1 MADAAATATADSVSN
16 TTEATVGSPA
26 SGDSNVSAVSE
37 STQATTTRAQAE
49 EALQNLVDDAPAT
62 EEPETSEEQQRSEPE
77 PEATEPEGTG
87 EEIEGEAELGDKGK
101 KALNRMK
108 AAVKAS
114 KHEAETLK
122 ARISELETQIF
133 NANVEKAA
141 TGKLQHPELAMRL
154 VEGVDATSDRK
165 AEPEPEATEP
175 EGTGEEIE
183 GEAELGDKGKKAL
196 NRMKAAVKA
205 SKHEAETLKA
215 RISELETQIFNA
227 NVEKAATGKLQ
238 HPELAMRLVEGVDA
252 TSDRKAIDKA
262 IDAILRKYPDM
273 GVPAHDSTTDSL
285 QELFGAKPTIPEG
298 ESRMKANAAV
308 FGSQLA
314 ALGL

>member
-1 MADAAATATADSVSN
+1 MADAAATATADPVSN

-26 SGDSNVSAVSE
+26 SGDSNVSAVSQ

-49 EALQNLVDDAPAT
+49 EALQNLVDDTPAT
-62 EEPETSEEQQRSEPE
+62 EEPETNEEQHRSEPE

-141 TGKLQHPELAMRL
+141 TGKLQHPELA
-154 VEGVDATSDRK
+154 T
-165 AEPEPEATEP
+165 
-175 EGTGEEIE
+175 
-183 GEAELGDKGKKAL
+183 
-196 NRMKAAVKA
+196 
-205 SKHEAETLKA
+205 
-215 RISELETQIFNA
+215 
-227 NVEKAATGKLQ
+227 
-238 HPELAMRLVEGVDA
+238 RLVEGVDA

-298 ESRMKANAAV
+298 ESRTKANAAV

>member
-1 MADAAATATADSVSN
+1 MAVATAATANATADSASN
-16 TTEATVGSPA
+16 VTTMAGSPA
-26 SGDSNVSAVSE
+26 SGDSSVSVASE
-37 STQATTTRAQAE
+37 ATQVTTARAQAE
-49 EALQNLVDDAPAT
+49 EALQNLVNDNPAT
-62 EEPETSEEQQRSEPE
+62 EEPETSEEQQQSEPE
-77 PEATEPEGTG
+77 PETTEPEDTG
-87 EEIEGEAELGDKGK
+87 EEVEGEAELGDKGK

-114 KHEAETLK
+114 KHEVETLK

-154 VEGVDATSDRK
+154 VEGVDANSD
-165 AEPEPEATEP
+165 
-175 EGTGEEIE
+175 
-183 GEAELGDKGKKAL
+183 
-196 NRMKAAVKA
+196 
-205 SKHEAETLKA
+205 S
-215 RISELETQIFNA
+215 
-227 NVEKAATGKLQ
+227 
-238 HPELAMRLVEGVDA
+238 
-252 TSDRKAIDKA
+252 KAIDKA

-298 ESRMKANAAV
+298 ESRTRANAAV

>member
-1 MADAAATATADSVSN
+1 MADAAATATADPVSN

-62 EEPETSEEQQRSEPE
+62 EEPETSEEQRRSGPE

-114 KHEAETLK
+114 KHE
-122 ARISELETQIF
+122 
-133 NANVEKAA
+133 V
-141 TGKLQHPELAMRL
+141 
-154 VEGVDATSDRK
+154 
-165 AEPEPEATEP
+165 
-175 EGTGEEIE
+175 
-183 GEAELGDKGKKAL
+183 
-196 NRMKAAVKA
+196 
-205 SKHEAETLKA
+205 ETLKA

-298 ESRMKANAAV
+298 ESRTKANAAV

>member
-1 MADAAATATADSVSN
+1 MAVATAATANATADSASN
-16 TTEATVGSPA
+16 VTTMAGSPA
-26 SGDSNVSAVSE
+26 SGDSSVSVASE
-37 STQATTTRAQAE
+37 ATQVTTARAQAE
-49 EALQNLVDDAPAT
+49 EALQNLVNDNPAT
-62 EEPETSEEQQRSEPE
+62 EEPETSEEQQQSEPE
-77 PEATEPEGTG
+77 PETTEPEDTG

-114 KHEAETLK
+114 KHEVETLK
-122 ARISELETQIF
+122 ARISELETQTF

-154 VEGVDATSDRK
+154 VEGVDANSD
-165 AEPEPEATEP
+165 
-175 EGTGEEIE
+175 
-183 GEAELGDKGKKAL
+183 
-196 NRMKAAVKA
+196 
-205 SKHEAETLKA
+205 S
-215 RISELETQIFNA
+215 
-227 NVEKAATGKLQ
+227 
-238 HPELAMRLVEGVDA
+238 
-252 TSDRKAIDKA
+252 KAIDKA

-298 ESRMKANAAV
+298 ESRTRANAAV

>member
-1 MADAAATATADSVSN
+1 MADAAATATADSASN
-16 TTEATVGSPA
+16 TNEATVGSQT

-37 STQATTTRAQAE
+37 STQATTARAQAE

-62 EEPETSEEQQRSEPE
+62 EEPETSEEQRRSEPE
-77 PEATEPEGTG
+77 PEATELEGTG

-154 VEGVDATSDRK
+154 VEGVDATSD
-165 AEPEPEATEP
+165 
-175 EGTGEEIE
+175 
-183 GEAELGDKGKKAL
+183 
-196 NRMKAAVKA
+196 
-205 SKHEAETLKA
+205 H
-215 RISELETQIFNA
+215 
-227 NVEKAATGKLQ
+227 
-238 HPELAMRLVEGVDA
+238 
-252 TSDRKAIDKA
+252 KAIDKA

-285 QELFGAKPTIPEG
+285 QELFGAKPTCPEG
-298 ESRMKANAAV
+298 ESRTKANAAV

>member
-1 MADAAATATADSVSN
+1 MAVATAATANATADSASN
-16 TTEATVGSPA
+16 VTTMAGSPA
-26 SGDSNVSAVSE
+26 SGDSSVSVASE
-37 STQATTTRAQAE
+37 ATQVTTARAQAE
-49 EALQNLVDDAPAT
+49 EALQNLVNDNPAT
-62 EEPETSEEQQRSEPE
+62 EEPETSEEQQQSEPE
-77 PEATEPEGTG
+77 PETTEPEDTG
-87 EEIEGEAELGDKGK
+87 EEVEGEAELGDKGK

-114 KHEAETLK
+114 KHEVETLK
-122 ARISELETQIF
+122 ARIPELETQIF

-154 VEGVDATSDRK
+154 VEGVDANSD
-165 AEPEPEATEP
+165 
-175 EGTGEEIE
+175 
-183 GEAELGDKGKKAL
+183 
-196 NRMKAAVKA
+196 
-205 SKHEAETLKA
+205 S
-215 RISELETQIFNA
+215 
-227 NVEKAATGKLQ
+227 
-238 HPELAMRLVEGVDA
+238 
-252 TSDRKAIDKA
+252 KAIDKA

-298 ESRMKANAAV
+298 ESRTRANAAV

>member
-1 MADAAATATADSVSN
+1 MADAAATATADPVSN
-16 TTEATVGSPA
+16 TTEATVGSPT

-37 STQATTTRAQAE
+37 STQATATRAQAE

-122 ARISELETQIF
+122 ARISELETRIF
-133 NANVEKAA
+133 SANVEKAA
-141 TGKLQHPELAMRL
+141 TGKLQHPEL
-154 VEGVDATSDRK
+154 E
-165 AEPEPEATEP
+165 
-175 EGTGEEIE
+175 
-183 GEAELGDKGKKAL
+183 
-196 NRMKAAVKA
+196 
-205 SKHEAETLKA
+205 
-215 RISELETQIFNA
+215 
-227 NVEKAATGKLQ
+227 
-238 HPELAMRLVEGVDA
+238 MRLVEGVDA

-298 ESRMKANAAV
+298 ESRTKSNAAV

>member
-1 MADAAATATADSVSN
+1 MADAAATATADPVSN

-62 EEPETSEEQQRSEPE
+62 EEPETSEEQRRSEP
-77 PEATEPEGTG
+77 EPEGTG
-87 EEIEGEAELGDKGK
+87 EEIEY
-101 KALNRMK
+101 
-108 AAVKAS
+108 
-114 KHEAETLK
+114 
-122 ARISELETQIF
+122 
-133 NANVEKAA
+133 
-141 TGKLQHPELAMRL
+141 
-154 VEGVDATSDRK
+154 
-165 AEPEPEATEP
+165 
-175 EGTGEEIE
+175 
-183 GEAELGDKGKKAL
+183 EAELGDKGKKAL

-285 QELFGAKPTIPEG
+285 QELFGAKQTIPDG
-298 ESRMKANAAV
+298 EARTKANAAV

>member
-1 MADAAATATADSVSN
+1 MADAAATATADPVSN

-26 SGDSNVSAVSE
+26 SGDPNVSAVSE

-62 EEPETSEEQQRSEPE
+62 EEPETSEEQRRSEPE
-77 PEATEPEGTG
+77 PEATELEGTG

-114 KHEAETLK
+114 KRDVEPLK
-122 ARISELETQIF
+122 ARISELETRIF

-141 TGKLQHPELAMRL
+141 TGKLQHPELATRL
-154 VEGVDATSDRK
+154 VEGVDAKSDR
-165 AEPEPEATEP
+165 
-175 EGTGEEIE
+175 
-183 GEAELGDKGKKAL
+183 
-196 NRMKAAVKA
+196 R
-205 SKHEAETLKA
+205 
-215 RISELETQIFNA
+215 
-227 NVEKAATGKLQ
+227 
-238 HPELAMRLVEGVDA
+238 
-252 TSDRKAIDKA
+252 AIDKA

-273 GVPAHDSTTDSL
+273 GVPAHDPTTDSL
-285 QELFGAKPTIPEG
+285 QELFVAKPTIPEG
-298 ESRMKANAAV
+298 ESRTKANAAV

>member
-1 MADAAATATADSVSN
+1 MANAAATSTATADSASN
-16 TTEATVGSPA
+16 
-26 SGDSNVSAVSE
+26 
-37 STQATTTRAQAE
+37 ATTTAGSPTSGGSNASVTEQATQVSTTQAE
-49 EALQNLVDDAPAT
+49 EALQNLVNDNPAT
-62 EEPETSEEQQRSEPE
+62 EEPETSEEQQRNEPE
-77 PEATEPEGTG
+77 PETTEPEDTG
-87 EEIEGEAELGDKGK
+87 EEIEGEAELGNKGK

-114 KHEAETLK
+114 KHEAATLK

-154 VEGVDATSDRK
+154 VEGVDANSDRK
-165 AEPEPEATEP
+165 A
-175 EGTGEEIE
+175 
-183 GEAELGDKGKKAL
+183 
-196 NRMKAAVKA
+196 V
-205 SKHEAETLKA
+205 
-215 RISELETQIFNA
+215 
-227 NVEKAATGKLQ
+227 
-238 HPELAMRLVEGVDA
+238 
-252 TSDRKAIDKA
+252 DKA

-273 GVPAHDSTTDSL
+273 GVPAHVDSTTDSL

-298 ESRMKANAAV
+298 ESRTRANAAV

>member
-1 MADAAATATADSVSN
+1 MADAAATATADTVSN

-37 STQATTTRAQAE
+37 STQATATRAQAE

-62 EEPETSEEQQRSEPE
+62 EEPETSEEQRRS
-77 PEATEPEGTG
+77 
-87 EEIEGEAELGDKGK
+87 
-101 KALNRMK
+101 
-108 AAVKAS
+108 
-114 KHEAETLK
+114 
-122 ARISELETQIF
+122 
-133 NANVEKAA
+133 
-141 TGKLQHPELAMRL
+141 
-154 VEGVDATSDRK
+154 
-165 AEPEPEATEP
+165 EPEPEATEP

-298 ESRMKANAAV
+298 ESRTKANAAV

>member
-1 MADAAATATADSVSN
+1 MADAAATATADPVSN

-26 SGDSNVSAVSE
+26 SGDSNVSAVLE

-62 EEPETSEEQQRSEPE
+62 EEPETSEEQRRS
-77 PEATEPEGTG
+77 
-87 EEIEGEAELGDKGK
+87 
-101 KALNRMK
+101 
-108 AAVKAS
+108 
-114 KHEAETLK
+114 
-122 ARISELETQIF
+122 
-133 NANVEKAA
+133 
-141 TGKLQHPELAMRL
+141 
-154 VEGVDATSDRK
+154 
-165 AEPEPEATEP
+165 EPEPEATEP

-285 QELFGAKPTIPEG
+285 QELFGAKQTIPDG
-298 ESRMKANAAV
+298 EARTKANAAV

>member
-1 MADAAATATADSVSN
+1 MANATATATATANPASN
-16 TTEATVGSPA
+16 VTTTAGSPA
-26 SGDSNVSAVSE
+26 SGDSSVSVASE
-37 STQATTTRAQAE
+37 ATQVTTARAQAE
-49 EALQNLVDDAPAT
+49 EALQNLVNDNPAT
-62 EEPETSEEQQRSEPE
+62 EEPETSKEQQQSEPE
-77 PEATEPEGTG
+77 PEPEPEPETTEPEDTG

-114 KHEAETLK
+114 KHEAKTLK

-154 VEGVDATSDRK
+154 VEGVDANSD
-165 AEPEPEATEP
+165 
-175 EGTGEEIE
+175 
-183 GEAELGDKGKKAL
+183 
-196 NRMKAAVKA
+196 
-205 SKHEAETLKA
+205 S
-215 RISELETQIFNA
+215 
-227 NVEKAATGKLQ
+227 
-238 HPELAMRLVEGVDA
+238 
-252 TSDRKAIDKA
+252 KAIDKA

-298 ESRMKANAAV
+298 ESRTRANAAV

>member
-1 MADAAATATADSVSN
+1 MANAAATATATADSASN
-16 TTEATVGSPA
+16 
-26 SGDSNVSAVSE
+26 
-37 STQATTTRAQAE
+37 ATTTAGSPTSGGSNASVTEQATQVSTTQAE
-49 EALQNLVDDAPAT
+49 EALQNLVNDNPAT
-62 EEPETSEEQQRSEPE
+62 EEPETSEEQQRNEPE
-77 PEATEPEGTG
+77 PETTEPEDTG

-108 AAVKAS
+108 AAVKAH

-154 VEGVDATSDRK
+154 VEGVDA
-165 AEPEPEATEP
+165 
-175 EGTGEEIE
+175 
-183 GEAELGDKGKKAL
+183 
-196 NRMKAAVKA
+196 N
-205 SKHEAETLKA
+205 
-215 RISELETQIFNA
+215 
-227 NVEKAATGKLQ
+227 
-238 HPELAMRLVEGVDA
+238 
-252 TSDRKAIDKA
+252 SDRKAIDKA

-298 ESRMKANAAV
+298 ESRTRANAAV

>member
-16 TTEATVGSPA
+16 TTE
-26 SGDSNVSAVSE
+26 
-37 STQATTTRAQAE
+37 TTTRAQAE
-49 EALQNLVDDAPAT
+49 EALQNLVNDDSAT
-62 EEPETSEEQQRSEPE
+62 EKPETSGEQQHSEPE
-77 PEATEPEGTG
+77 PETTKPEDNG
-87 EEIEGEAELGDKGK
+87 EETEGEAELGDKGK

-108 AAVKAS
+108 
-114 KHEAETLK
+114 
-122 ARISELETQIF
+122 
-133 NANVEKAA
+133 
-141 TGKLQHPELAMRL
+141 
-154 VEGVDATSDRK
+154 D
-165 AEPEPEATEP
+165 
-175 EGTGEEIE
+175 
-183 GEAELGDKGKKAL
+183 
-196 NRMKAAVKA
+196 AVKA

-262 IDAILRKYPDM
+262 IDAILRKYPDL
-273 GVPAHDSTTDSL
+273 GVPAHVDSTTDSL

-298 ESRMKANAAV
+298 ESRTRANAAV

>member
-1 MADAAATATADSVSN
+1 MADAAATATADPVSN
-16 TTEATVGSPA
+16 TTEATVGSPT

-37 STQATTTRAQAE
+37 STQATATRAQAE

-62 EEPETSEEQQRSEPE
+62 EEPETSEEQRRSEPE
-77 PEATEPEGTG
+77 PEATELEGTG

-114 KHEAETLK
+114 KHE
-122 ARISELETQIF
+122 
-133 NANVEKAA
+133 V
-141 TGKLQHPELAMRL
+141 
-154 VEGVDATSDRK
+154 
-165 AEPEPEATEP
+165 
-175 EGTGEEIE
+175 
-183 GEAELGDKGKKAL
+183 
-196 NRMKAAVKA
+196 
-205 SKHEAETLKA
+205 ETLKA

-298 ESRMKANAAV
+298 ESRTKANAAV

>member
-1 MADAAATATADSVSN
+1 MANATATATATANPASN
-16 TTEATVGSPA
+16 VTTTAGSPA
-26 SGDSNVSAVSE
+26 SGDSSVSVASE
-37 STQATTTRAQAE
+37 ATQVTTTRAQAE
-49 EALQNLVDDAPAT
+49 EALQNLVNDTPAT
-62 EEPETSEEQQRSEPE
+62 EEPETSEEQQQSELEPE
-77 PEATEPEGTG
+77 TTEPEDTG

-108 AAVKAS
+108 AAAKAS

-154 VEGVDATSDRK
+154 VEGVDANSD
-165 AEPEPEATEP
+165 
-175 EGTGEEIE
+175 
-183 GEAELGDKGKKAL
+183 
-196 NRMKAAVKA
+196 
-205 SKHEAETLKA
+205 S
-215 RISELETQIFNA
+215 
-227 NVEKAATGKLQ
+227 
-238 HPELAMRLVEGVDA
+238 
-252 TSDRKAIDKA
+252 KAIDKA

-298 ESRMKANAAV
+298 ESRTRANAAV